1 MWEPFK
7 ESFYIT
13 EKIFINNDTTLEEL
27 LKMNKKDIKKIF
39 SEYIKGISNEEFH
52 YIINTFYPNQKY
64 FIKTKFSLVKNIPV
78 LKITAF
84 VLYLLKKAM
93 NYDIIILDEKITFE
107 NSDKQFLIFVEEF
120 NQYKN
125 IGIYIENKII
135 NIFNKN
141 EIPEILYDSSLLIKE
156 HLKNIIK
163 EYKTLNEII
172 HELDKIIKIT
182 DKNKKLILTLIKNLS
197 SNSSKFE
204 NQ

>member
-13 EKIFINNDTTLEEL
+13 EKLFINNDTTLEEL

-39 SEYIKGISNEEFH
+39 SEYIKNISNEEFS

-93 NYDIIILDEKITFE
+93 NYDIIILDEKFTIE
-107 NSDKQFLIFVEEF
+107 HCDKQFLIFVEEF

-156 HLKNIIK
+156 HLRKIIK

-182 DKNKKLILTLIKNLS
+182 DKNKKLILSLIKNLS
-197 SNSSKFE
+197 SDSSKFE
-204 NQ
+204 N